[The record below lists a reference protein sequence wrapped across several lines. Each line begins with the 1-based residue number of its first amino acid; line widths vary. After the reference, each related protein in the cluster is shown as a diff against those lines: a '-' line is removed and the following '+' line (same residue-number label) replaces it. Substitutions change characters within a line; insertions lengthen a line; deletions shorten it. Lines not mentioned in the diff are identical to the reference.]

1 MNAGTALAPAFF
13 VAEKRRKTVKV
24 GDIEQRL
31 RSLASREKAA
41 VLRSFFKTGP
51 GQYGEGDIFLGISV
65 PQLRKLARECANTT
79 LNDSTKLL
87 RSPVHEQRLLALFLL
102 IQSFSGGDHYRQE
115 KIFKLYLKHRRYV
128 NNWDLVDLS
137 APHIVGKYLYDKP
150 RDVLYRLARSRSL
163 WERRISVISTLYF
176 IRQNRFS
183 DTLRVSRILL
193 QDEHDLIQKAVGWM
207 LREIGKRNLEA
218 EKGFLD
224 AHYRKM
230 PRTMLRYAIE
240 RFPKTMR
247 MRYLK
252 GLM

>member
-1 MNAGTALAPAFF
+1 M
-13 VAEKRRKTVKV
+13 RV

-31 RSLASREKAA
+31 RSLASREKAE
-41 VLRSFFKTGP
+41 VLQSFFKTGP
-51 GQYGEGDIFLGISV
+51 GQYGEGDIFFGIPV
-65 PQLRKLARECANTT
+65 PQLRKLAREYANTT
-79 LNDSTKLL
+79 LTDSIKLL
-87 RSPVHEQRLLALFLL
+87 KSPVHEQRLLALLLL
-102 IQSFSGGDHYRQE
+102 IQSFSGGDDHQKE
-115 KIFKLYLKHRRYV
+115 EIFKLYLKHRSYV

-150 RDVLYRLARSRSL
+150 RDVLYRMAISRSL

-183 DTLRVSRILL
+183 DTFSLSRILL

-207 LREIGKRNLEA
+207 LREVGKRNVEA
-218 EKGFLD
+218 EKEFID

-240 RFPKTMR
+240 RFPKTTR

-252 GLM
+252 GLV